1 MQAAYVLHRWP
12 YQEHSLIIEVFAQH
26 EGRIRLLAKGAKRSK
41 RGQAALLQPFRLLQ
55 IDWRG
60 RSELKSLI
68 SVDSEDFQA
77 GLSGDYL
84 YCGFY
89 MNELLQRLLP
99 EQASVPELFN
109 DYHKSLLLLRDK
121 VAMEPVLRKF
131 EWTLLKH
138 LQLDFDWLTE
148 VEQGDPI
155 ATDKTYYFKSAE
167 GFAEV
172 LNGREPTPFY
182 QGQAILKMADFALSD
197 EPLLRQFKWVMRS
210 ALAPYLGTKPLRS
223 RELFQQTRL
232 PLNQR

>member
-1 MQAAYVLHRWP
+1 MQAAYVLHHWP
-12 YQEHSLIIEVFAQH
+12 YQEHSLIIEVLAQH

-60 RSELKSLI
+60 RGELKTLT
-68 SVDSEDFQA
+68 SVESEDYQA

-89 MNELLQRLLP
+89 MNELLQRLVP
-99 EQASVPELFN
+99 EHASVPELFN
-109 DYHKSLLLLRDK
+109 DYHNSLHLLRDQ

-155 ATDKTYYFKSAE
+155 SADKTYYFKAGE

-172 LNGREPTPFY
+172 IHGREPTPFI
-182 QGQAILKMADFALSD
+182 QGQAILKMAQFELTD
-197 EPLLRQFKWVMRS
+197 EPLLRQFKWVMRR
-210 ALAPYLGTKPLRS
+210 ALTPYLGNKPLRS
-223 RELFQQTRL
+223 RELFQQTRI
-232 PLNQR
+232 R